1 MGAAIGVFE
10 GARALCVPRSRF
22 VPVKTTDDLLALRSD
37 VYRLLRRRP
46 RRERSPSRRTSRST
60 RRTSS
65 AIADFEARFPHG
77 PAVAAALHALRRPRR
92 RHASGAAS
100 WRAGRV
106 EVCADVPDDTMLSGV
121 YRPAVET
128 LTVSTGQPREDAKIA
143 FDKERRRRAL
153 SRLASRMRF
162 EADDV
167 SHMLPFE
174 EVVAALGATSRVAAG
189 EQVIPL
195 DAIVGTV
202 DRRRGEFDRSF
213 RPSPNTRG
221 RWERIAEARKRGEA
235 MPPID
240 VFQIGDLYF
249 VQDGHHRVSVAR
261 AMGDKDIN
269 ANVVE
274 VRTKLGADRELQM
287 SDLPLKRHE
296 RVFHERVPLPPAMR
310 ERIQLSD
317 EWRYAQLATLIESWG
332 YRAGARARARAGPPR
347 ARAALVPRGVR
358 ADGRDAA
365 RGRDRRR
372 RHRDRA
378 LPARRDAALP
388 AAAAPRL
395 VARTWPS
402 GSRARSSHRARAR
415 RRTR

>member
-1 MGAAIGVFE
+1 M
-10 GARALCVPRSRF
+10 
-22 VPVKTTDDLLALRSD
+22 
-37 VYRLLRRRP
+37 
-46 RRERSPSRRTSRST
+46 
-60 RRTSS
+60 
-65 AIADFEARFPHG
+65 
-77 PAVAAALHALRRPRR
+77 
-92 RHASGAAS
+92 
-100 WRAGRV
+100 
-106 EVCADVPDDTMLSGV
+106 
-121 YRPAVET
+121 
-128 LTVSTGQPREDAKIA
+128 STGQPREDAKIA

-174 EVVAALGATSRVAAG
+174 EVVAALGATSRVSKG
-189 EQVIPL
+189 EQVVPL

-202 DRRRGEFDRSF
+202 DRRRGDFDRSF
-213 RPSPNTRG
+213 RPAPNTRG

-240 VFQIGDLYF
+240 LFKLGDLYF

-274 VRTKLGADRELQM
+274 VRTKLGADRELKL

-332 YRAGARARARAGPPR
+332 YRTSLERERVMDRQELGLRWFREEYEPMVAMLREAEIGGGGTETERYLRVSMLRFLLLQRHDWSDELAERFAGELKSPSPGAEK
-347 ARAALVPRGVR
+347 
-358 ADGRDAA
+358 DTMTHQIIKEMRD
-365 RGRDRRR
+365 
-372 RHRDRA
+372 
-378 LPARRDAALP
+378 
-388 AAAAPRL
+388 
-395 VARTWPS
+395 
-402 GSRARSSHRARAR
+402 
-415 RRTR
+415 